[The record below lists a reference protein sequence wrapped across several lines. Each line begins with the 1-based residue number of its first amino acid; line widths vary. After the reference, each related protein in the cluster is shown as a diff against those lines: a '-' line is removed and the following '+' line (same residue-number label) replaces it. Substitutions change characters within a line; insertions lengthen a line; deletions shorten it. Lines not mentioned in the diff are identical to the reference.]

1 MDYKF
6 NAIFKSNN
14 DEIEMNKNT
23 DIKII
28 DIEGIE
34 ASSYTI
40 NTISSEQDGAIVTS
54 TKIEPREIT
63 ITGDI
68 EKDKNETANRDKLIR
83 FFNPRAIGEFYI
95 NRNNIE
101 RKIQY
106 RVSSLDFAT
115 NKLYEYI
122 QFTLVL
128 ESTEDPYFEDANNR
142 GNNLTLIS
150 PQFTF
155 PLVIM
160 QERKKIMGYKVYKP
174 YMPLVNDG
182 DKETGLEIVITA
194 SRGQMK
200 NIKLTLNDNEY
211 IKVNQTLNQWDVLT
225 INTNPRKKSVTL
237 NGTNIINEIDRNSTF
252 FSIGIGKSILKYEC
266 EDGAT
271 NIDINVKFYRKFLG
285 VWYGFIIIR

>member
-14 DEIEMNKNT
+14 NEIEMNKNT

-68 EKDKNETANRDKLIR
+68 EKNKNETANRDKLIR

-160 QERKKIMGYKVYKP
+160 QDRKKIMGYKVYKP

-211 IKVNQTLNQWDVLT
+211 MQVNVTLNQWDVLT

-237 NGTNIINEIDRNSTF
+237 NGTNIINKIDRNSTF

-266 EDGAT
+266 DDGAT

-285 VWYGFIIIR
+285 V

>member
-6 NAIFKSNN
+6 NATFKSNN
-14 DEIEMNKNT
+14 NEIEMNKNT

-68 EKDKNETANRDKLIR
+68 EKNKSETANRDKLIR
-83 FFNPRAIGEFYI
+83 FFNPKVTGELYI
-95 NRNNIE
+95 TRNNVE

-106 RVSSLDFAT
+106 RVSSLDFET

-142 GNNLTLIS
+142 GNKLTLIS

-160 QERKKIMGYKVYKP
+160 QDRKKIMGYKVYKP

-211 IKVNQTLNQWDVLT
+211 MQVNITLNQWDVLT

-237 NGTNIINEIDRNSTF
+237 NGTNIINKIDRNSTF
-252 FSIGIGKSILKYEC
+252 FNIGIGKSILKYEC
-266 EDGAT
+266 DDGAT

-285 VWYGFIIIR
+285 V

>member
-14 DEIEMNKNT
+14 NEIEMNKNT

-68 EKDKNETANRDKLIR
+68 EKNKSETANRDKLIR
-83 FFNPRAIGEFYI
+83 FFNPKVTGELYI
-95 NRNNIE
+95 TRNNVE

-106 RVSSLDFAT
+106 RVSSVDFET

-142 GNNLTLIS
+142 GSKLTLIS

-160 QERKKIMGYKVYKP
+160 QDRKKIMGYKVYKP

-182 DKETGLEIVITA
+182 DKETGLEIAITA

-211 IKVNQTLNQWDVLT
+211 MQVNITLNQWDVLT

-237 NGTNIINEIDRNSTF
+237 NGTNIINKIDRNSTF
-252 FSIGIGKSILKYEC
+252 FNIGIGKSILKYEC
-266 EDGAT
+266 DDGAT

-285 VWYGFIIIR
+285 V

>member
-14 DEIEMNKNT
+14 NEIEMNKNT

-34 ASSYTI
+34 PSSYTI

-285 VWYGFIIIR
+285 V

>member
-14 DEIEMNKNT
+14 NEIEMNKNT

-63 ITGDI
+63 VTGDI
-68 EKDKNETANRDKLIR
+68 EKNENETANRYKLIR
-83 FFNPRAIGEFYI
+83 FFNPKTTGEFYI

-106 RVSSLDFAT
+106 RVSSLDFST

-211 IKVNQTLNQWDVLT
+211 MQVNVTLNQWDVLT

-237 NGTNIINEIDRNSTF
+237 NDTNIINKIDRNSTF

-266 EDGAT
+266 DDGAT

-285 VWYGFIIIR
+285 V